1 MRQYIDALNET
12 ALPEA
17 AGDTFNYDLKAKYA
31 EFNDKYFG
39 GELPECK
46 LRFGILKGAGGHCT
60 CKMKLPPPEKR
71 LSPRALK
78 MRGLHRTHG
87 ATLVPGS
94 ISITL
99 STVYQR
105 EPAGLDAILLH
116 EMIHAWFFHTEQF
129 HVDHGLEF
137 LEMRKKIS
145 QMSGIDV
152 PLRDSTS
159 DLSVSSEVGNRPVAV
174 LIYRK
179 NGEINYAIV
188 NANAMRNVKHRAL
201 EKVKWIDYTRRSKN
215 LHVTMKIVSGPW
227 WTRKSL
233 TLPVQR
239 YSAKSIYRMKPAD
252 VAEAMAEFETGEEIF
267 DYYGDD
273 AAAAAAKAD
282 PRNAGNY
289 D

>member
-46 LRFGILKGAGGHCT
+46 LRFGVLKNAGGHCT
-60 CKMKLPPPEKR
+60 CKTVTAAADRLPPKV
-71 LSPRALK
+71 LK
-78 MRGLHRTHG
+78 ARGLHRLHG
-87 ATLVPGS
+87 AKVVPGS
-94 ISITL
+94 LAIVL
-99 STVYQR
+99 STTYQKDHT
-105 EPAGLDAILLH
+105 GLDQILLH
-116 EMIHAWFFHTEQF
+116 EMIHAWFYSKNML
-129 HVDHGLEF
+129 HVDHGKEF
-137 LEMRKKIS
+137 LEMRAKVSK
-145 QMSGIDV
+145 MSGIDV
-152 PLRDSTS
+152 PLRDDTRNLELS
-159 DLSVSSEVGNRPVAV
+159 DDVGLRSVAV

-179 NGEINYAIV
+179 NGEVNYALV

-215 LHVTMKIVSGPW
+215 LHVTMKIVTGPW
-227 WTRKSL
+227 WTRKAM
-233 TLPVQR
+233 TMTVQR
-239 YSAKSIYRMKPAD
+239 YSAKTIYRMKPAD
-252 VAEAMAEFETGEEIF
+252 MASAMAEFETGEEVF